1 MELLELFDENEK
13 KLGKK
18 IARGYEPNKGEYI
31 MIVYIFI
38 INKEGKILLEKNSV
52 TMAWVVPGGHVNSS
66 NPQKNIQRECLEEL
80 GLLIDISDLK
90 NIGNIIKNN
99 RIFKIYFLKSN
110 YELSDIKLQKE
121 EVVDVNYFT
130 MEEIDDMIN
139 NGSFRDNNVML
150 VDELKKYLHK

>member
-38 INKEGKILLEKNSV
+38 VNEDGKILLERNAT
-52 TMAWVVPGGHVNSS
+52 TMAWVVPGGHVNSGS
-66 NPQKNIQRECLEEL
+66 PQKNIQRECLEEL
-80 GLLIDISDLK
+80 GLQIDIKYLK
-90 NIGNIIKNN
+90 DIGNIIKNN
-99 RIFKIYFLKSN
+99 RIFKMYFLKSN
-110 YELSDIKLQKE
+110 YELNDIKLQKE

-130 MEEIDDMIN
+130 IEEIDDMIS
-139 NGSFRDNNVML
+139 NGSFRDNNIMF
-150 VDELKKYLHK
+150 VDELKKHLHK